1 MKTNN
6 KIICDAEL
14 ISRYLDDELE
24 KDESV
29 RVKTHIAGC
38 ESCRSRLSDYGKI
51 GADLNSLILAQPGA
65 STGLVEDKVLESIRR
80 KNNTGLKGWK
90 DVILSKRMMVPV
102 GLAASIMLMF
112 LTFFNNPAPVGPTAI
127 VSSFSGSGSSVVIL
141 ETSETRQTIIWFG
154 ENG

>member
-1 MKTNN
+1 MTNSE
-6 KIICDAEL
+6 IICDTEQ
-14 ISRYLDDELE
+14 ISRYLDNELE

-38 ESCRSRLSDYGKI
+38 ESCRTRLSDYGKI
-51 GADLNSLILAQPGA
+51 GADLNSLILTQSGA
-65 STGLVEDKVLESIRR
+65 STGVVEDKVLETIRR

-90 DVILSKRMMVPV
+90 DVILSRKMLVPV
-102 GLAASIMLMF
+102 GLAASIMLIF
-112 LTFFNNPAPVGPTAI
+112 LTYFNNPAPVGPTAI

-141 ETSETRQTIIWFG
+141 ETAETRQTIIWFG

>member
-1 MKTNN
+1 MTNS
-6 KIICDAEL
+6 KIICDTEL
-14 ISRYLDDELE
+14 ISRYLDNELE
-24 KDESV
+24 QDESV

-38 ESCRSRLSDYGKI
+38 ESCRAKLNDYGKI
-51 GADLNSLILAQPGA
+51 GADLNSLVLAKTGA
-65 STGLVEDKVLESIRR
+65 STGVVEEKVLDSIRR

-90 DVILSKRMMVPV
+90 DVILSRKTLVPV
-102 GLAASIMLMF
+102 GLAASIMLIF

-141 ETSETRQTIIWFG
+141 ETTETRQTIIWFG